1 MVKVAEALVED
12 EAAVLQAEER
22 QCSGEGK
29 GARHKGAQGSEGAL
43 WAPERRADTCRAFK
57 AAPRFVLL
65 DFRCHVLPDSCLLRS
80 YIKSCEASACGV
92 LPRPSKGTASSGGER
107 GHCP

>member
-22 QCSGEGK
+22 QCSDEGK
-29 GARHKGAQGSEGAL
+29 GARYKDAEGSGSAL
-43 WAPERRADTCRAFK
+43 WVPARRADTCRAFK

-65 DFRCHVLPDSCLLRS
+65 DFRYRVLFECCLLRS
-80 YIKSCEASACGV
+80 CIKNDKAS
-92 LPRPSKGTASSGGER
+92 T
-107 GHCP
+107 

>member
-22 QCSGEGK
+22 QCSDEGK
-29 GARHKGAQGSEGAL
+29 GARYKGAQGPGSAL
-43 WAPERRADTCRAFK
+43 WAPDRRADTCRAFR

-65 DFRCHVLPDSCLLRS
+65 DFRYHVLLGRCSLRS
-80 YIKSCEASACGV
+80 GIKNDEAS
-92 LPRPSKGTASSGGER
+92 T
-107 GHCP
+107 

>member
-1 MVKVAEALVED
+1 MRRGQK
-12 EAAVLQAEER
+12 
-22 QCSGEGK
+22 
-29 GARHKGAQGSEGAL
+29 ARCG
-43 WAPERRADTCRAFK
+43 APERRADTCRAFK

-92 LPRPSKGTASSGGER
+92 LPRPSKGTAKFRWGER
-107 GHCP
+107 PLPLACMQECGWA